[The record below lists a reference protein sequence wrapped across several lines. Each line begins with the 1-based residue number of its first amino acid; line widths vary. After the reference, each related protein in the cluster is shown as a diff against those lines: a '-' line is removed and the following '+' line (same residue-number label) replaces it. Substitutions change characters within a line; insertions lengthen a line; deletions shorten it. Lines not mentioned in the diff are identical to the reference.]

1 MKSKTLITIY
11 RKFYRTSA
19 IGILALTASHA
30 FAHVGIATSPVY
42 TGKTQE
48 IVLSVPHGCSQTV
61 DGVTTA
67 YDTLRVEVQIPDILT
82 GLRPMD
88 TAFGNATLVKNEAG
102 VITKVI
108 WTKPDSAD
116 KGGDTHYYALPVRAK
131 INAPAFTKVYLPTV
145 QYCKNNNGEEISA
158 SWTAISDDHDHS
170 STSNENPA
178 PSVLVYPVRTKGWNK
193 YKAPDHLHDMSIF
206 NDAEIVWKG
215 TEGYSGNANTAAL
228 IQGDTKYSVL
238 SQIHPDEEFWV
249 KY

>member
-1 MKSKTLITIY
+1 MKSKTLTTL
-11 RKFYRTSA
+11 YRTSA
-19 IGILALTASHA
+19 IAVIAFTTSYT

-48 IVLSVPHGCSQTV
+48 IALSVPHGCSQTV

-67 YDTLRVEVQIPDILT
+67 YDTLRVEVQIPDTLT
-82 GLRPMD
+82 SLRPLD

-108 WTKPDSAD
+108 WTKPDAAN
-116 KGGDTHYYALPVRAK
+116 KGGDTHYYGLPLRAK
-131 INAPAFTKVYLPTV
+131 VNAQAFTKVYLPTV

-170 STSNENPA
+170 STSTENPA
-178 PSVLVYPVRTKGWNK
+178 PSFLAYPVRTKGWNK

-215 TEGYSGNANTAAL
+215 TEGYSGNTNTAAL
-228 IQGDTKYSVL
+228 IKGDIKYSVL
-238 SQIHPDEEFWV
+238 NQIHPDEEFWV